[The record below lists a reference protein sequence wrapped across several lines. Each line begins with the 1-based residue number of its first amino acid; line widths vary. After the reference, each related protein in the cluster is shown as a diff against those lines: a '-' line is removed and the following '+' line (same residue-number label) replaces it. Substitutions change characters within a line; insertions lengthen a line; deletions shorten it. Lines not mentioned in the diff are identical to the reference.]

1 MNAAQPELNE
11 ERFFN
16 GFSLEW
22 LEAWRFFLSGN
33 PDISREKWQLILER
47 YPDDLDVQVGID
59 LLNPKEHENESSS
72 EEIKCYWRLGQSLR
86 HLQRFSD
93 AAEVYELC
101 VAKQPT
107 WMNAKMMR
115 AFCLVAVGR
124 THEAIVYLNGVLE
137 TQPDLA
143 IARKNL
149 GLAYLAAGDLERG
162 FAEYE
167 YRFVDLNPPLANYPQ
182 PIWQGEACPRR
193 GAGILL
199 QCEQGLGDM
208 IQFVRYAKLVQQRG
222 FRVLLSVHASL
233 TNLFRSCRDI
243 DVVVPHGL
251 ELPPFDY
258 RISIMSLPRVMGTT
272 LQTIPAE
279 VPYLEPDH
287 SRIAKWKKRLDEH
300 VGFRVGIVW
309 QGNPKHPFDHF
320 RSIPLTA
327 FEPVAEMP
335 GVRLISLQKNAGEE
349 QLNSPGLPFEVINFG
364 ETLDMDS
371 LGQVFLDTAA
381 IMKSLD
387 LVIAC
392 DTSIIHL
399 AGALAVPVWLG
410 LGLAS
415 DWRWFREREDSPWYP
430 TLRIFRQRIPGDW
443 TSVIDDMARKL
454 KQLDRYRNVRNC
466 WPSKFQD

>member
-1 MNAAQPELNE
+1 MDAKQADLKEA
-11 ERFFN
+11 RFFN
-16 GFSLEW
+16 GFSSEW
-22 LEAWRFFLSGN
+22 LQAWRSFLSGN
-33 PDISREKWQLILER
+33 LAIAREKWQLILER
-47 YPDDLDVQVGID
+47 YPDDLDGQVGID
-59 LLNPKEHENESSS
+59 LLNPKEHENESST

-86 HLQRFSD
+86 YLQRFSD

-101 VAKQPT
+101 VAKQPA
-107 WMNAKMMR
+107 WMTAKMMR

-124 THEAIVYLNGVLE
+124 THEAIVYLNEVLE

-167 YRFVDLNPPLANYPQ
+167 YRLADLNPPLTNYPQ

-193 GAGILL
+193 GAAILL
-199 QCEQGLGDM
+199 QCEQGMGDM

-222 FRVLLSVHASL
+222 FRVLLSVHPSL
-233 TNLFRSCRDI
+233 TSLFRTYRNI

-251 ELPPFDY
+251 ELPPFEY
-258 RISIMSLPRVMGTT
+258 RVSLLSLPRIMGTT

-279 VPYLEPDH
+279 IPYLEPNP
-287 SRIAKWKKRLDEH
+287 SRIAKWKKRLDQH
-300 VGFRVGIVW
+300 AGFRVGIVW
-309 QGNPKHPFDHF
+309 QGNRNHPFDHF
-320 RSIPLTA
+320 RSIPLSA
-327 FEPVAEMP
+327 FEPLAKMP
-335 GVRLISLQKNAGEE
+335 GVRLISLQKNAGTE
-349 QLNSPGLPFEVINFG
+349 QLNCLGLSFEVINLG
-364 ETLDMDS
+364 ETFDKDS
-371 LGQVFLDTAA
+371 LGQVFLDSAA

-399 AGALAVPVWLG
+399 AGALGVPVWLG

-454 KQLDRYRNVRNC
+454 KQLDRYRSV
-466 WPSKFQD
+466 

>member
-1 MNAAQPELNE
+1 MNAE
-11 ERFFN
+11 ERFFH
-16 GFSLEW
+16 GFSSEW
-22 LEAWRFFLSGN
+22 LQAWRCFLSGN
-33 PDISREKWQLILER
+33 LDIAKEKWQLILQR
-47 YPDDLDVQVGID
+47 FPDDLDGQVGID
-59 LLNPKEHENESSS
+59 LLKPQEHESESST

-86 HLQRFSD
+86 YFHRFSE
-93 AAEVYELC
+93 AEKAYELC
-101 VAKQPT
+101 LAKQPV
-107 WMNAKMMR
+107 WMTAKMMR
-115 AFCLVAVGR
+115 TFCLVAVGR
-124 THEAIVYLNGVLE
+124 THEAIVCLKE
-137 TQPDLA
+137 IHEAQPDLA

-149 GLAYLAAGDLERG
+149 GLAYLAAGDLKQG
-162 FAEYE
+162 FVEYE
-167 YRFVDLNPPLANYPQ
+167 YRFTDLKPPRANYPQ

-193 GAGILL
+193 GAAILL
-199 QCEQGLGDM
+199 QCEQGMGDM

-222 FRVLLSVHASL
+222 FRVLLSTPPLL
-233 TNLFRSCRDI
+233 TKLFRTCRNI
-243 DVVVPHGL
+243 DVVVPYGL

-258 RISIMSLPRVMGTT
+258 RISIMSLPRIMGTT
-272 LQTIPAE
+272 LQTIPAD

-287 SRIAKWKKRLDEH
+287 SRIANWKKRLDQH

-309 QGNPKHPFDHF
+309 QGNRKHPFDHF

-327 FEPVAEMP
+327 FEPLAKMP
-335 GVRLISLQKNAGEE
+335 GVRLISLQKNAGTE
-349 QLNSPGLPFEVINFG
+349 QLNGAELPFEVIDLG

-371 LGQVFLDTAA
+371 LGQVFLDSAA

-399 AGALAVPVWLG
+399 AGALGVPVWLG

-443 TSVIDDMARKL
+443 TSVMDDMARRL
-454 KQLDRYRNVRNC
+454 KQLDSYRSVLNSC
-466 WPSKFQD
+466 PSIILGRDP